1 MAKRDYYEVLGVA
14 KDASTREIKKAYH
27 KLALKYHPDRN
38 PGNQETEEKF
48 KESAEAYS
56 VLSDD
61 QKRRQYD
68 QFGHVGEGAFAGGTQ
83 FHNVEDIFS
92 AFGDIF
98 GSSIFGD
105 LFGGGRGTGQRR
117 GRRGASLRCSVELEF
132 ADPANPL
139 EKTIELRRAEHCDE
153 CSGSG
158 AAKGTSPST
167 CPQCGG
173 AGAVM
178 TSAGFFSMRSA
189 CPRCGGR
196 GEVITDPCPT
206 CRGSGRVMKP
216 REITI
221 KIPEGIEDGMT
232 LRVNSEGEP
241 GDNGGPPGDLLCDVN
256 IRPHPLFKRAGPDVY
271 MELPV
276 GFAQAAMGASI
287 EVPTLRGRAD
297 LNISS
302 GTQSGQVL
310 RMRGEGFPKL
320 DGYGRGDQ
328 LVEIVVEVP
337 RKLSADQERIMR
349 EFAATEEQNITPRRK
364 SWMDSVKR
372 LLGK

>member
-1 MAKRDYYEVLGVA
+1 
-14 KDASTREIKKAYH
+14 
-27 KLALKYHPDRN
+27 
-38 PGNQETEEKF
+38 
-48 KESAEAYS
+48 
-56 VLSDD
+56 
-61 QKRRQYD
+61 
-68 QFGHVGEGAFAGGTQ
+68 
-83 FHNVEDIFS
+83 
-92 AFGDIF
+92 
-98 GSSIFGD
+98 
-105 LFGGGRGTGQRR
+105 
-117 GRRGASLRCSVELEF
+117 
-132 ADPANPL
+132 
-139 EKTIELRRAEHCDE
+139 
-153 CSGSG
+153 
-158 AAKGTSPST
+158 
-167 CPQCGG
+167 
-173 AGAVM
+173 
-178 TSAGFFSMRSA
+178 
-189 CPRCGGR
+189 
-196 GEVITDPCPT
+196 
-206 CRGSGRVMKP
+206 MKP

-328 LVEIVVEVP
+328 LVAVTIEVP
-337 RKLSADQERIMR
+337 ARLTREQERLLR
-349 EFAATEEQNITPRRK
+349 ELAETENKRVTPKRRSFVDK
-364 SWMDSVKR
+364 LKDYLKD
-372 LLGK
+372 G